1 MKLMDSAKQLNNYYK
16 LFTFW
21 AEIHAFSRFCRV
33 RGITA
38 RFFDQSNYGPLFF
51 ATRHG
56 DRRRVRAEPNA
67 APSALE
73 RTQPARAESVR
84 LSYGAV
90 ACVATRMR
98 SGCSWREQSPCV
110 HHTAL

>member
-1 MKLMDSAKQLNNYYK
+1 MNALIDSAKQLNNYYK

-51 ATRHG
+51 ATRHEE
-56 DRRRVRAEPNA
+56 RRRVRAETDA

-73 RTQPARAESVR
+73 RTQPARAESAR
-84 LSYGAV
+84 SYSAV
-90 ACVATRMR
+90 AYVATRMR
-98 SGCSWREQSPCV
+98 SGCSSREQSPCGR
-110 HHTAL
+110 TAL